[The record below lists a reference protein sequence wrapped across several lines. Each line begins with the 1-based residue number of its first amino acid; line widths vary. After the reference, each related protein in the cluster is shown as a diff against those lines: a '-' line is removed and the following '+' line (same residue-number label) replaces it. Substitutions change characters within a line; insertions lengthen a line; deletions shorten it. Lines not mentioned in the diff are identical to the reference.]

1 MFERAGIL
9 DHFRYIGQLA
19 PADQGSYTD
28 LAVQAKC
35 ALAA

>member
-9 DHFRYIGQLA
+9 DDFHYIGQLA

-28 LAVQAKC
+28 LTILVRCESAS
-35 ALAA
+35 